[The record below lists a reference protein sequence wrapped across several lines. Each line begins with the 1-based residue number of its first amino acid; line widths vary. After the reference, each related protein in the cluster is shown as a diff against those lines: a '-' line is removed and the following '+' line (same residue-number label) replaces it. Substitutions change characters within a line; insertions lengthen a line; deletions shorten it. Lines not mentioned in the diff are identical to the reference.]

1 MPWPSEMWLRIL
13 PSPVPAQTM
22 FGSEGATASEPIDC
36 TGWPSKIGAQLVPPS
51 VVFQMPPEA
60 APT

>member
-1 MPWPSEMWLRIL
+1 MCERIF

-22 FGSEGATASEPIDC
+22 FGSDVATASDPIDC
-36 TGWPSKIGAQLVPPS
+36 TGWPSNSGVQFTPPS
-51 VVFQMPPEA
+51 VVFQMPPDA

>member
-1 MPWPSEMWLRIL
+1 MPWPTEMWLRIL

-22 FGSEGATASEPIDC
+22 FGSDAATASEPIDC
-36 TGWPSKIGAQLVPPS
+36 TGWLSNIGCQLTPPS
-51 VVFQMPPEA
+51 VVLQMPPDA